1 MTSSVDEPTPPSHPP
16 SARGDEG
23 SRSADR
29 RSGGAPALEAMN
41 LSVTRGDKAV
51 LRGVSL
57 TAREGEV
64 VGVLGPSGAG
74 KSTLFRALVGEI
86 PVLEGDVRL
95 FGTALG
101 KQPLW
106 ARARMG
112 MAYLPQAPSVL
123 WDLTVHEN
131 LRTYHRVVHEPPLL
145 RAALRRSAA
154 RDGEDDA
161 VRALAERVALGD
173 RMHVRAGELSG
184 GERRRLELA
193 RALVRPPRVLICD
206 EPFAGVDPRQAGRL
220 GDMLADLAERDGVA
234 VLLADHHVDEALR
247 VCSRAVL
254 LLDGE
259 IAIEADPATFRE
271 HPLVVGRY
279 LGSWQRSVP
288 PSRG

>member
-1 MTSSVDEPTPPSHPP
+1 MTSP
-16 SARGDEG
+16 GD
-23 SRSADR
+23 
-29 RSGGAPALEAMN
+29 ALEATN
-41 LSVTRGDKAV
+41 LHVVRGDKAV

-57 TAREGEV
+57 TARSGEV

-86 PVLEGDVRL
+86 PILEGDVRL
-95 FGTALG
+95 FGASLG
-101 KQPLW
+101 KEPLW
-106 ARARMG
+106 ARARRG

-123 WDLTVHEN
+123 WDLTVQEN

-145 RAALRRSAA
+145 RSPFRRSSD

-161 VRALAERVALGD
+161 VRALAERVALSD

-193 RALVRPPRVLICD
+193 RALVRPPRVLVCD

-220 GDMLADLAERDGVA
+220 GDMLVALAEREGVA

-259 IAIEADPATFRE
+259 IAIEADPVTFRE
-271 HPLVVGRY
+271 HPLVVSRY

-288 PSRG
+288 PPS